1 MAEEGRQDDGGC
13 LERTAAKERIQN
25 TERWWSRDYCLRSGG
40 RGPPPTCDTSFL
52 QGCRECEALL
62 GEEREQIASEGG
74 TPTAKLGVP
83 FHRHGFVTN

>member
-1 MAEEGRQDDGGC
+1 M
-13 LERTAAKERIQN
+13 ERIQN
-25 TERWWSRDYCLRSGG
+25 AERWWSTRDYCLRSGG

-52 QGCRECEALL
+52 FLQGCRECEALL
-62 GEEREQIASEGG
+62 GEERKQIASEGG